1 MTPSRFL
8 VSLSFLI
15 CTMNEVVVRLIG
27 DDVDFGKWKPMLDT
41 GLQVPGVVP
50 EALHLLT
57 GA

>member
-1 MTPSRFL
+1 
-8 VSLSFLI
+8 
-15 CTMNEVVVRLIG
+15 MNEVVVRLIG